1 MGEVN
6 LQQFLDALANCQADS
21 MKSPDQ
27 LQLVLETPQGDD
39 FKIIGVWRS
48 SDDTFTI
55 DISKL

>member
-1 MGEVN
+1 MN

-27 LQLVLETPQGDD
+27 LQLILETPQGDD